1 MLVATFP
8 NQPALLRA
16 ARALRHTPG
25 AIVETYTAEEPAIAE
40 GAPDTTLSRIPL
52 VILAAFLAVG
62 AGMFA
67 MQAYATTIG
76 YPMGIGG
83 RPDFAWP
90 SFIPNAFEM
99 GVLGAIAAGFA
110 AFLLANRMP
119 RLWDPVDES
128 PAIRSTMRGGN
139 VLTVTGLDETAAR
152 TLLDALH
159 PLHVETLDTE
169 ALLA

>member
-8 NQPALLRA
+8 NQAALLRA

-25 AIVETYTAEEPAIAE
+25 VVVETYTAEEPAVAE

-52 VILAAFLAVG
+52 VILAAFLAVA

-67 MQAYATTIG
+67 LQTYATTIG

-83 RPDFAWP
+83 RPAFAWP

-99 GVLGAIAAGFA
+99 GVLGAIVAGFA
-110 AFLLANRMP
+110 AFLLATRMP

-128 PAIRSTMRGGN
+128 LAIRSVMRGGN
-139 VLTVTGLDETAAR
+139 GLTVSGLDAAEAR
-152 TLLDALH
+152 VLLGSLH
-159 PLHVETLDTE
+159 PLNIESLDVE